1 MSELGQ
7 LLREARIQRKMSLEE
22 LQEITKIRK
31 GYLEAIEEGN
41 YRVLPGSFYVKA
53 FIKSYAE
60 AVGIDPQE
68 ALNLFRLSSPEP
80 ASDEMNEP
88 TIQPRRRGNFRNI
101 EKWGRLASTILV
113 ISFIVLIL
121 AIIYY
126 YKISSGGGT
135 NDVNQQTKI
144 TDKADA
150 STPSPT
156 PNISATP
163 QPTPT
168 PTPTPPKAEL
178 IPAEKQGKYDAFN
191 VTNVDKIS
199 VTIKIVGNPSWV
211 EVKSADADGKTKT
224 INSSTLQSGETKTW
238 EFDYAALLRIGASR
252 EVELSVNGV
261 PVSFSNDDFVKNF
274 RFNLVSA
281 MGTGTTAP

>member
-7 LLREARIQRKMSLEE
+7 LLREARLQRKMSLEE

-41 YRVLPGSFYVKA
+41 YKLLPGSFYVKA

-68 ALNLFRLSSPEP
+68 ALNLFRLSSPES
-80 ASDEMNEP
+80 AAEESSEP
-88 TIQPRRRGNFRNI
+88 TIQPRRRSVMRNT
-101 EKWGRLASTILV
+101 EKWSRLASTVLV

-126 YKISSGGGT
+126 YKVSSGGGT
-135 NDVNQQTKI
+135 TDINQQNKI

-150 STPSPT
+150 STPTPSP
-156 PNISATP
+156 NASATP

-168 PTPTPPKAEL
+168 PTPTPPKVEL
-178 IPAEKQGKYDAFN
+178 IPAEKQGKYDTFN
-191 VTNVDKIS
+191 VKNVDKIS
-199 VTIKIVGNPSWV
+199 VTIKVAGNPVWMQ
-211 EVKSADADGKTKT
+211 VKSADVEGKTKT
-224 INSSTLQSGETKTW
+224 IFSDTLQTGQSQTW
-238 EFDYAALLRIGASR
+238 DVDNAALITLGNSND
-252 EVELSVNGV
+252 VEISVNGV
-261 PVSFSNDDFVKNF
+261 PVEIKKDNLVKNF
-274 RFNLVSA
+274 RFNLLPSS
-281 MGTGTTAP
+281 